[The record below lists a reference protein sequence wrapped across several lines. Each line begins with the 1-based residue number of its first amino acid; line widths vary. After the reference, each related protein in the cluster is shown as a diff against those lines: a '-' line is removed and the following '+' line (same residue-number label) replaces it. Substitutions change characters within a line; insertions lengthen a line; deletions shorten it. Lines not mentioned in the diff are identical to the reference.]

1 MQKIKHLQLGMEYVI
16 SGKRVTV
23 NYIKTY
29 AGELFGLQ
37 KVELSDKQGHRFVL
51 NQWPDGSIYR
61 ISQVTEN

>member
-37 KVELSDKQGHRFVL
+37 KVELSDKQGHR
-51 NQWPDGSIYR
+51 
-61 ISQVTEN
+61 